1 MLRIAIIALLS
12 GLLLSASG
20 TAQEQPRPGEQKG
33 PPVRLNIMNVCT
45 PPAADKQEIAAAL
58 NRISM
63 RPPLAADF
71 EIARGRSTLD
81 NALVAR
87 WVRVRHDFAAESPY
101 SSVQYSFS
109 DDAHSLSETLVLRL
123 RELKDEVQV
132 AIEDSVSGGN
142 TPAAVLATNTP
153 PNRVKVERFGKAS
166 VGLVRCPNADQSA
179 YEPLFQKAA
188 EIMTSY
194 RAALRVRAVVPAELA
209 RLAAPRAARP
219 AKARK

>member
-20 TAQEQPRPGEQKG
+20 TAQEQPRPDEQKG

-45 PPAADKQEIAAAL
+45 PPAADRQEIAAAL
-58 NRISM
+58 NRIPV

-81 NALVAR
+81 NSLVAR
-87 WVRVRHDFAAESPY
+87 CVRVRHDFAAESPY

-142 TPAAVLATNTP
+142 TPAAVRATDTP
-153 PNRVKVERFGKAS
+153 PHRVKVERFGKAS
-166 VGLVRCPNADQSA
+166 VGRDRCPNADQSA

-188 EIMTSY
+188 EIMSSY

-219 AKARK
+219 AKTKK